1 MIEDAVRD
9 LFWSLAKLF
18 LSMSDWMYEILQTV
32 IGVDLSGDT
41 LTYTWKFMLL
51 FLTFA
56 CFVRIGF
63 LLLKQMAD
71 DEQERIDYAKLGK
84 RIVGVFGIVAIS
96 LTFFTFSLGFPKT
109 VTDIYNRVI
118 QYDERLVPSSAVIS
132 STAKTSI
139 SSSLGDMSAT
149 DEVIS
154 IDTIDEELN
163 TEEDGEYVYF
173 FGFAEL
179 FLCIAGAFV
188 VMCVQLNIVIDV
200 ILRLFLNVF
209 RFVIG
214 FIPISSLIEDNSTC
228 GEWAR
233 DLISDT
239 IVMCTS
245 LIFTN
250 MVFGFMTTSA
260 ITSLNGIV
268 RIVLFTIA
276 LMAVYRISEAI
287 AKYMGASNLSSGGRM
302 GSMLLGMGAFGAIRG
317 VGKVMKSAVK
327 YGASGVAS
335 GIDYVS
341 SKFGGSADDRTTS
354 GTDTDNPTSPLN
366 SGGLGASINDVNE
379 NTSDYFVSNG
389 SNGIDIGGD
398 TSYKGTMNQHIDDS
412 ILDAT
417 PTSFNMDN
425 TQTNKNTFYER
436 NQGTA
441 IVSDDDMNISNHK
454 DSGVDTNYSNSAM
467 NNDGYNKGN
476 EDTFNKGSM
485 DNNDFEPFKNKMEQK
500 KGYAFMQDGRFSM
513 ASAGFVDSQPSGHL
527 FKGSNAVYKQSIRE
541 RYTMSSM
548 EAKVNSRINHG
559 IERTIVN
566 TIGNEVLGNEDN

>member
-1 MIEDAVRD
+1 MIEDAVRG
-9 LFWSLAKLF
+9 LFWAVAKLL

-32 IGVDLSGDT
+32 IGIDLSGDV
-41 LTYTWKFMLL
+41 LRYTWIFMLL
-51 FLTFA
+51 FLSFA
-56 CFVRIGF
+56 CLVRIGF
-63 LLLKQMAD
+63 LLLKQTAD
-71 DEQERIDYAKLGK
+71 DELENIDYAKLGK
-84 RIVGVFGIVAIS
+84 RIVGVFGVVAIS
-96 LTFFTFSLGFPKT
+96 LTFFTFSLGLPET
-109 VTDIYNRVI
+109 ITDIYNSTI

-154 IDTIDEELN
+154 IDTIDEKLN
-163 TEEDGEYVYF
+163 TEEDGSYVYF
-173 FGFAEL
+173 FGYAEL
-179 FLCIAGAFV
+179 LLCIAGAFV
-188 VMCVQLNIVIDV
+188 VMCVQLNIVTDV
-200 ILRLFLNVF
+200 VLRLFLNVF

-250 MVFGFMTTSA
+250 MVFGFMTTNT

-268 RIVLFTIA
+268 RIVVFTIA
-276 LMAVYRISEAI
+276 LMAVYRASEVI

-302 GSMLLGMGAFGAIRG
+302 GTMLLGMGAFGAMRG
-317 VGKVMKSAVK
+317 IGKVMKGTVK
-327 YGASGVAS
+327 YAASGVAS
-335 GIDYVS
+335 GIDYFS
-341 SKFGGSADDRTTS
+341 SKGGNDDRIAS
-354 GTDTDNPTSPLN
+354 GTGTDNPTSPLN

-389 SNGIDIGGD
+389 SNGIDIGGN

-425 TQTNKNTFYER
+425 TQTNENTFYER

-441 IVSDDDMNISNHK
+441 IVSDDDMNISNHQ
-454 DSGVDTNYSNSAM
+454 DSGVDTNYGNSAM
-467 NNDGYNKGN
+467 NNDGYNKGQ
-476 EDTFNKGSM
+476 EDVFNKGSM